1 MRLSLLEAMSFGNC
15 CPTSDITECTDVV
28 GDHAE
33 SFRKSDVDDL
43 SFHLQK
49 LLDNPDLVKKYK
61 QEAADFICRKY
72 NWDEIVLKTLDL
84 YRRPPRH

>member
-1 MRLSLLEAMSFGNC
+1 
-15 CPTSDITECTDVV
+15 
-28 GDHAE
+28 
-33 SFRKSDVDDL
+33 
-43 SFHLQK
+43 
-49 LLDNPDLVKKYK
+49 LDNPDLVKKYK